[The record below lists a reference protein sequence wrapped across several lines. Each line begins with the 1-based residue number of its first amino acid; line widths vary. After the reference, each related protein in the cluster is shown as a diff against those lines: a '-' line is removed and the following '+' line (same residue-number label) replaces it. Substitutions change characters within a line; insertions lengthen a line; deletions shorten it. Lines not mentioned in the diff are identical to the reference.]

1 MFNSIIDKDNKRYII
16 INNKTKEVLC
26 YIDYITKEEKK
37 KGIKGR
43 CIDDANVISKY
54 LAVCYNRFL
63 GLKWRMK
70 KK

>member
-1 MFNSIIDKDNKRYII
+1 MFNSILDKDNKKYNI
-16 INNKTKEVLC
+16 INNRTGELLC
-26 YIDYITKEEKK
+26 SIDYITKEEKK

-63 GLKWRMK
+63 GLK
-70 KK
+70 